1 MAIKDIA
8 SEIKI
13 VQSLAPQV
21 ITTGTPTGTAVD
33 VSGYNAVAVELNLGT
48 QAGTSNSFRV
58 EHSDVVGSGYAAVP
72 DADIDPDTYTT
83 NKAELVVT
91 TSNDAAVQRFRYRGQ
106 KQFLRVIAFAATTGN
121 LPCAASIVLG
131 YPKEGPVAAWNV

>member
-91 TSNDAAVQRFRYRGQ
+91 TSNDVCIQRFRYRGQ
-106 KQFLRVIAFAATTGN
+106 KQFLRVIAFAASSGN

-131 YPKEGPVAAWNV
+131 YPKEGPVAAWNA